1 MNPTT
6 SEPRRGGAAL
16 DHPRRCT
23 ARRHDGEPCRRYAAR
38 GATVCRVH
46 GGAAPQVQAAA
57 RRRLQQATD
66 SLAARLLGIALD
78 EGTSETV
85 RLAAIRDALDRGG
98 VTAKAELELSA
109 KPAEPWREV
118 LGNVAGVARV
128 SQTDSRRAR
137 GLPVEDQ
144 NPMPALEP
152 VGADT
157 VIDAEV
163 VDENPDAPSA
173 YPTSAPSGTHKPPW
187 RRPPYGPGADEPI
200 IPPTGS
206 PASKALVTIE
216 EAAAAERQRQY
227 AEAARRERERAS
239 TGRIAR
245 RAR

>member
-23 ARRHDGEPCRRYAAR
+23 ARRHDGQPCRRYAAR

-66 SLAARLLGIALD
+66 ALAARLLGIALD
-78 EGTSETV
+78 EGTSEAV

-118 LGNVAGVARV
+118 LGNVTGVARV
-128 SQTDSRRAR
+128 SQADSRRAR
-137 GLPVEDQ
+137 GLPVEDT
-144 NPMPALEP
+144 PALAA
-152 VGADT
+152 ADET
-157 VIDAEV
+157 AILDAEV
-163 VDENPDAPSA
+163 VDENPGTPSTFPTPAPTDTN
-173 YPTSAPSGTHKPPW
+173 PPPW
-187 RRPPYGPGADEPI
+187 PRPPYGPGADEPI
-200 IPPTGS
+200 IPPTDS
-206 PASKALVTIE
+206 PAAAYRPGKALVTIE
-216 EAAAAERQRQY
+216 QAEAAARQRQY
-227 AEAARRERERAS
+227 AEAARRERER
-239 TGRIAR
+239 R